1 MSGFVQVANV
11 SEVPDPGKMLVEV
24 DDRLVALFHVGG
36 QWYAIDDVCTHDG
49 GPLAEGK
56 LEDHTIACPRHG
68 AKFDIRTGAALTMP
82 ATKPTASHEVKMEGG
97 QVYVRLRAAGG
108 EPLAGSSQPSAV
120 SSASAPTASGGR
132 QPAGN
137 VAAPTIAESSAPAPS
152 GAEPA
157 PVSSAVSEDRI
168 REELKQ
174 VVDPELFVN
183 IIDLGLVYAIDLKPA
198 ADQPAATQQ
207 VDTVP
212 KTDVQIEM
220 TLTSPACPAGPQ
232 LIQQT
237 HQALGRLPG
246 VGQVN
251 VRLVMDPPWT
261 PDRMTDEAR
270 DQLGI
275 F

>member
-1 MSGFVQVANV
+1 MAEFVQVASA
-11 SEVPDPGKMLVEV
+11 SEVPEPGKMLVEV

-36 QWYAIDDVCTHDG
+36 EWFAIDDVCTHDG

-82 ATKPTASHEVKMEGG
+82 ATKPTASHEVKVEGG
-97 QVYVRLRAAGG
+97 EVYVKLRHAGG
-108 EPLAGSSQPSAV
+108 GEQESGVRNQESAAKPLDVAV
-120 SSASAPTASGGR
+120 PPASGGR

-137 VAAPTIAESSAPAPS
+137 VAAAPS
-152 GAEPA
+152 ATQDNGAA
-157 PVSSAVSEDRI
+157 AATSAAVSEDRL

-183 IIDLGLVYAIDLKPA
+183 IIDLGLVYALDLKPA
-198 ADQPAATQQ
+198 AEN
-207 VDTVP
+207 
-212 KTDVQIEM
+212 KTDVQVEM

-246 VGQVN
+246 IGQVN